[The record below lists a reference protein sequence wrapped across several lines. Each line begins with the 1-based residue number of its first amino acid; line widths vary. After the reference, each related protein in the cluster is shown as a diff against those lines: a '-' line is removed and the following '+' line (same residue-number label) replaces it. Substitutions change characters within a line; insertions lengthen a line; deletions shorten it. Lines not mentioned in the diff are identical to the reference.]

1 MLSSIDP
8 DMIKKGAI
16 IIKMNTKSLI
26 CLAVIGIFLA
36 LTSGSGEKR
45 QWLSASGAGKKME
58 KRISSHGQIL

>member
-1 MLSSIDP
+1 MLSSINSD
-8 DMIKKGAI
+8 IIRKGASMM
-16 IIKMNTKSLI
+16 KMNAKSLI
-26 CLAVIGIFLA
+26 CLVVIGIFLA

>member
-1 MLSSIDP
+1 M
-8 DMIKKGAI
+8 M
-16 IIKMNTKSLI
+16 KMNAKSLI
-26 CLAVIGIFLA
+26 CLVLIGIFLA